1 MPPTRISS
9 SRRRSRAR
17 AAWDTPAVRAVCFGS
32 ALLSSVL
39 VLALVP
45 VLASAGDSDAPI
57 GASDRWLPAEDWVM
71 SHWLPFDER
80 LLYAKLG
87 LSRERVLD
95 WMRDDRH
102 HTLAQLGQRRGLPAP
117 QLARELVVAWA
128 PPDKRIELSARAL
141 RVLTQGHLAQHVLF
155 HYFHN
160 PGIGLNAARIF
171 GVDPLEFQ
179 WRRLRGESPALI
191 AAVSGRRPASVAR
204 SALRA
209 LRGDALAGVER
220 GATPRRQARRW
231 LAYERRGLRHWLD
244 SSIYKPGRRGEPAPA
259 LLGLPR
265 FSLVCR
271 LFQGRYPDPPVRSSV
286 LAGTLALGWPFP
298 AFKHR

>member
-1 MPPTRISS
+1 M
-9 SRRRSRAR
+9 
-17 AAWDTPAVRAVCFGS
+17 
-32 ALLSSVL
+32 L
-39 VLALVP
+39 
-45 VLASAGDSDAPI
+45 
-57 GASDRWLPAEDWVM
+57 
-71 SHWLPFDER
+71 HWLPFDER

-102 HTLAQLGQRRGLPAP
+102 HTLSQLGQRRGLPPP
-117 QLARELVVAWA
+117 QLARALVAAWA
-128 PPDKRIELSARAL
+128 PLGKRADLTARAL

-155 HYFHN
+155 HYFHS
-160 PGIGLNAARIF
+160 PGIGLKSARIF

-191 AAVSGRRPASVAR
+191 AAVYGRRRASVAL

-209 LRGDALAGVER
+209 LHGDAMAGVDL
-220 GATPRRQARRW
+220 GATPGPEARRW

-244 SSIYKPGRRGEPAPA
+244 SSIYKPGKRDEPAPA

-271 LFQGRYPDPPVRSSV
+271 LFQGRYPDLPVRSSV
-286 LAGTLALGWPFP
+286 LAGTLALGWPFR
-298 AFKHR
+298 AFRRS